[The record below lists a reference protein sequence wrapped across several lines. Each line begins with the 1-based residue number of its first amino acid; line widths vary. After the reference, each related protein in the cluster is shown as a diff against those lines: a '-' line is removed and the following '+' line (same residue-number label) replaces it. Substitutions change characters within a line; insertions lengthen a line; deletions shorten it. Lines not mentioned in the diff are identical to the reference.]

1 MGSGRKERKMQRS
14 ALCALACLGLAA
26 AAPLSGARADACA
39 DAGDQATMTECAES
53 ANRASDAEL
62 NEPYKKIRSR
72 LQDDA
77 EAAGL
82 LGSAKRA
89 GIDRKSGE
97 WGTSVA
103 GRVEPGCRRRL
114 KKK

>member
-39 DAGDQATMTECAES
+39 DAGDQATMTECADS
-53 ANRASDAEL
+53 AYRASDAEL
-62 NEPYKKIRSR
+62 NALYKKIRSR
-72 LQDDA
+72 LKDDA

-82 LGSAKRA
+82 LVSAQRA
-89 GIDRKSGE
+89 WIAFRE
-97 WGTSVA
+97 I
-103 GRVEPGCRRRL
+103 GRAHV
-114 KKK
+114 